1 MNRRQFW
8 TACRNIDTEIPPA
21 DAIFMKQKLV
31 RMIQLFVVVIASLFV
46 GLPHAEAGTKWDRC
60 VNRMNSRG
68 DKLPDARG
76 RHCWDD
82 DEDDEDEDDC
92 NGSKKSCGD
101 KKACKDNDKK

>member
-1 MNRRQFW
+1 MNVRSHSV
-8 TACRNIDTEIPPA
+8 DTGLLSA
-21 DAIFMKQKLV
+21 DPIFMKQKLV

-76 RHCWDD
+76 RHCCDD

>member
-1 MNRRQFW
+1 
-8 TACRNIDTEIPPA
+8 
-21 DAIFMKQKLV
+21 MKQKLV
-31 RMIQLFVVVIASLFV
+31 RMIQLFVVFIASLFV

-76 RHCWDD
+76 KHCWDD
-82 DEDDEDEDDC
+82 DDDEDEDCC

-101 KKACKDNDKK
+101 KKSCKDDDKK

>member
-1 MNRRQFW
+1 
-8 TACRNIDTEIPPA
+8 
-21 DAIFMKQKLV
+21 MKQKLV
-31 RMIQLFVVVIASLFV
+31 QMIQLFVAVIASLFV

-76 RHCWDD
+76 KHCWDD
-82 DEDDEDEDDC
+82 DDDDEDEDCC

-101 KKACKDNDKK
+101 KTSCKDDDKK